1 MSALRKYRAAAICII
16 LCKRCSKVCTYC
28 RKCITMGRVSECTVL
43 VRGIHE
49 RKGERELNSL
59 QWEGALATGQELAA
73 QGVIE
78 AIQQKE
84 SFYLGCVRG
93 WKNRNVI
100 LRYRRGTSK
109 RRKSLYRNT
118 KDGRCNGISAEIT
131 RSVSKYKCSCF
142 IRRECRS

>member
-16 LCKRCSKVCTYC
+16 LCKRCGKACAYC

-43 VRGIHE
+43 VRGIAE
-49 RKGERELNSL
+49 RTGECHKTVTLKGTLS
-59 QWEGALATGQELAA
+59 TGQELAA

-78 AIQQKE
+78 AIKQKK

-100 LRYRRGTSK
+100 LRYRRALQKEKEFVSQRQGRT
-109 RRKSLYRNT
+109 LYWN
-118 KDGRCNGISAEIT
+118 
-131 RSVSKYKCSCF
+131 
-142 IRRECRS
+142 

>member
-16 LCKRCSKVCTYC
+16 LCKRCGKACAYC

-49 RKGERELNSL
+49 RNGDRELNPL
-59 QWEGALATGQELAA
+59 QWNGALSIGQELAA

-78 AIQQKE
+78 AIKQKE

-100 LRYRRGTSK
+100 LRYRRGAPK
-109 RRKSLYRNT
+109 RRKSLYRNA
-118 KDGRCNGISAEIT
+118 KD
-131 RSVSKYKCSCF
+131 
-142 IRRECRS
+142 